1 MLITTKNKKRA
12 IEVGSSSF
20 LLCFY
25 STISKRT
32 SSPATNF
39 PRAYELLKKGRLES
53 IQCSQAAHE
62 FNKIR
67 DVLSQVS
74 TDQVVWDISA
84 PDKLPPWG
92 KNISPTITSLGNYF
106 LTADGKDL
114 IFELVDLLQFAS
126 DNGEDVEI
134 N

>member
-1 MLITTKNKKRA
+1 MKR
-12 IEVGSSSF
+12 G
-20 LLCFY
+20 
-25 STISKRT
+25 K
-32 SSPATNF
+32 
-39 PRAYELLKKGRLES
+39 LES
-53 IQCSQAAHE
+53 ANCLQAAHE

-67 DVLSQVS
+67 DALSQVAA
-74 TDQVVWDISA
+74 DQVVWDVSA